1 MPNDYQSTPTQHN
14 PPEISRVFVIVL
26 DGVGVGETLDA
37 HHYGDKGANSI
48 GNTARVVGGLALP
61 HMQAIGL
68 GNLTDI
74 LGVAPRQETLGAYGK
89 CAELSAGK
97 GSDVGHWEL
106 MGHVT
111 ETPFPTYPDGFPEEI
126 LQPFRERTGRGILAN
141 RAASGTEIIK
151 ELGEEHL
158 RTGDLI
164 VYTSAD
170 SVFQIAANEGIVPIE
185 ELYRYCEIA
194 REILVDEHTVG
205 RVIARPFKGTS
216 RENFKRTDRRKDYPF
231 MPPDKLIFDKLI
243 DAGHQVYATG
253 KIDDLFGHRS
263 ISQSYHSVNNDAS
276 IQAAIKYLSESF
288 TGLLMTNLIEFDM
301 IYGHR
306 NDPDGYARKLEEF
319 DAYIPAIRAAMKT
332 SDIAMI
338 VADHGVDPTTDSTDH
353 SREYIPLLVFGERV
367 KHSINLGIRQTYA
380 DVAATIEGIFDL
392 PHSKFGASFMSDIL

>member
-1 MPNDYQSTPTQHN
+1 MPNDYQPAPTQHN
-14 PPEISRVFVIVL
+14 SSYISRVFVIVL
-26 DGVGVGETLDA
+26 DGVGVGETPDA
-37 HHYGDKGANSI
+37 QQYGDTGSNSI
-48 GNTARVVGGLALP
+48 SNTARAVGGLSLP
-61 HMQAIGL
+61 HMQALGL

-74 LGVAPRQETLGAYGK
+74 LGVPPRQETLGAYGK
-89 CAELSAGK
+89 CAEMSEGK

-111 ETPFPTYPDGFPEEI
+111 ETPFPTYPNGFPDEI
-126 LQPFRERTGRGILAN
+126 LTPFKERTGRGVLAN

-170 SVFQIAANEGIVPIE
+170 SVFQIAANESIVPIE

-194 REILVDEHTVG
+194 REILTGKHTVG
-205 RVIARPFKGTS
+205 RVIARPFEGTS
-216 RENFKRTDRRKDYPF
+216 SENFKRTDRRKDYPF
-231 MPPDKLIFDKLI
+231 MPPDKLIFDKLV

-263 ISQSYHSVNNDAS
+263 ISQSHHSVNNDVS
-276 IQAAIKYLSESF
+276 IKAAIDFLSEPF
-288 TGLLMTNLIEFDM
+288 TGLLMSNLIEFDM

-306 NDPDGYARKLEEF
+306 NDPAGYARKLEEF
-319 DAYIPAIRAAMKT
+319 DVYIPAIRTVMKT
-332 SDIAMI
+332 TDIAMI

-353 SREYIPLLVFGERV
+353 SREYIPLLVFGEQV
-367 KHSINLGIRQTYA
+367 KHGVNLGIRQTYA
-380 DVAATIEGIFDL
+380 DVAATIAEIFDVPAPKYGTSYL
-392 PHSKFGASFMSDIL
+392 GEII